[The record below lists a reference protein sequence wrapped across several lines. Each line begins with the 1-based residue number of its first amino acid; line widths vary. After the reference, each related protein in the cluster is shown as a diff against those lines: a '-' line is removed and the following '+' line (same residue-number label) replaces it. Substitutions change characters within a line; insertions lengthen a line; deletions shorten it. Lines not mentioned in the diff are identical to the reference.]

1 MRNRQ
6 WHMKTKGIGLRLSL
20 DTCSASLN
28 VALHVA
34 LYLWPKVVSGE
45 HVISLVTA
53 KVTLKASTMGL
64 LKKQKLER
72 RFRNAKLVLFEKK
85 TLMQIEIINPFV
97 Y

>member
-6 WHMKTKGIGLRLSL
+6 WHIKTKGVGLGLSL

-28 VALHVA
+28 VALHVT
-34 LYLWPKVVSGE
+34 LHLGPKVVSGE
-45 HVISLVTA
+45 HVICLVTA
-53 KVTLKASTMGL
+53 KVTHKASTMGL

-72 RFRNAKLVLFEKK
+72 RFQNAKLLLFEKK
-85 TLMQIEIINPFV
+85 TLVQIEIVNPFV

>member
-6 WHMKTKGIGLRLSL
+6 WHIKTKRVRLGLSL
-20 DTCSASLN
+20 DTSSASLD

-34 LYLWPKVVSGE
+34 LHLWPIVVSGE
-45 HVISLVTA
+45 HVICLVMA
-53 KVTLKASTMGL
+53 KVTHNSSTMGL
-64 LKKQKLER
+64 LKKQNLER
-72 RFRNAKLVLFEKK
+72 RLQNAKLVLFEKK

>member
-6 WHMKTKGIGLRLSL
+6 WHIKTKGVGLRLSL
-20 DTCSASLN
+20 DTCSASLD

-34 LYLWPKVVSGE
+34 LHLWPKVVSGE
-45 HVISLVTA
+45 HVICFVTT
-53 KVTLKASTMGL
+53 KVTHKPPTMGL
-64 LKKQKLER
+64 LTKQNLEH

-85 TLMQIEIINPFV
+85 TLMQIEVINPFV

>member
-6 WHMKTKGIGLRLSL
+6 WHIKTKGVGLRLSL

-34 LYLWPKVVSGE
+34 FHLWPKVVSGE
-45 HVISLVTA
+45 HVVCLVMA
-53 KVTLKASTMGL
+53 KVTHKASTMGL
-64 LKKQKLER
+64 FKKQKLER
-72 RFRNAKLVLFEKK
+72 QFRNVKLVLFEKK

-97 Y
+97 H